1 MLNARTLNGQAIDS
15 AGILY
20 VWHSAA
26 ADITAGTVIDA
37 VGVRVVKPVSDIACG
52 SVLDVTAIRVVKPV
66 ADNLCEATITYD
78 GGDIFFVRG
87 GASDVQAATVLDVE
101 GTRVCQVFSDVLAA
115 ASINVLATV
124 IFGAE
129 GYIDCPSVIIAG
141 VTVSAFSE
149 ILCSASLYGI
159 VADEVGE
166 ADVIEEATID
176 ADATRIRLT
185 TSDPTGLCTS
195 SFDVNDSGVLVTQ
208 YVYSDIEASASIWPS
223 VGIKADGESGF
234 TVEAY
239 LDIVCGAI
247 VSTNSGWLIT
257 RPITMVGES
266 SMSVA
271 PVTRIQFAAA
281 NIQCEYIDEFPIVT
295 IFPQVADIGCTATIT
310 TLTTKINASQAEV
323 SCQAAIASTVHMGI
337 SGNTNIL
344 SVASISEEI
353 SYTRAAVVDIDNGS
367 LIGIELAPVI
377 YRGAIVNVDGGGSIV
392 FVDDEVKTAIQAG
405 ANIFCGVDLYTL
417 GKLWI
422 MVEANIVCQGMM
434 DATIYSNVDTPAPDE
449 RTIYV
454 DLEDR
459 TITVDEEDRIIQVA

>member
-26 ADITAGTVIDA
+26 TDISAGAVVDA
-37 VGVRVVKPVSDIACG
+37 VGVRVVKPVSDIVCG

-66 ADNLCEATITYD
+66 ADNNCEAVTTND
-78 GGDIFFVRG
+78 GGDIIFVRG
-87 GASDVQAATVLDVE
+87 GASDVQCDAVLDVE
-101 GTRVCQVFSDVLAA
+101 TTRIRQVYSDVLAT
-115 ASINVLATV
+115 ASINVPAAV

-129 GYIDCPSVIIAG
+129 SYIDCPSVVIAG

-166 ADVIEEATID
+166 ADVTETATID

-239 LDIVCGAI
+239 LDIACISI

-266 SMSVA
+266 SVSAV
-271 PVTRIQFAAA
+271 PVTRTQSAAA
-281 NIQCEYIDEFPIVT
+281 NIQCLYLDEHPIATLFV
-295 IFPQVADIGCTATIT
+295 QVADIGCTATIT
-310 TLTTKINASQAEV
+310 TLTTKVNASQAEV
-323 SCQAAIASTVHMGI
+323 SCQADIASTVHMEI
-337 SGNTNIL
+337 SGNADIL
-344 SVASISEEI
+344 SVASISEDI
-353 SYTRAAVVDIDNGS
+353 NFTRAAFVDIDNGS
-367 LIGIELAPVI
+367 LIGIELDPVI
-377 YRGAIVNVDGGGSIV
+377 YRGAVTNIDGGGAIV
-392 FVDDEVKTAIQAG
+392 FVDDEVRKAIQIAAEMLCDVDIYMLGTLWTLAEVNILCAG
-405 ANIFCGVDLYTL
+405 I
-417 GKLWI
+417 I
-422 MVEANIVCQGMM
+422 
-434 DATIYSNVDTPAPDE
+434 DATIYSNIDVPAPEE
-449 RTIYV
+449 RIIYV
-454 DLEDR
+454 DFEDR